1 MAKYTSGRQKNLKV
15 GISSYSEN
23 VTSLEVIGNGYFTG
37 IVTAGYFRGDGS
49 GLTNLG
55 GSTAVSYAS
64 SAGIATYATTA
75 GIATYATTAGVATAL
90 QNARTFQITGD
101 VVSSAI
107 SFDGSGNVS
116 LASTIQPNSVG
127 LGTDTTGDYVQ
138 SVSGTSNQITVTGG
152 TGEGSTPTLSLPSNL
167 VLPQDVTV
175 TRDLQVNRNLNVT
188 GNITIGGT
196 TAFVNVQELKVTDP
210 DLVLGFRTDSFGNDV
225 SNDTTSNHGGIAV
238 ASTEGSPLV
247 SLYNP
252 GIGESTL
259 ATYKK
264 IMWFKSGSF
273 AGLGTDAWLIN
284 YAVGIGSTQ
293 FPSGTRLAAG
303 SVQFTERDLSVV
315 RNINASGVI
324 TASSFS
330 GNASSATYA
339 TAAGIATYATTAGIS
354 TVAEGLTGTPNLN
367 VGVITATSFSG
378 SGVALTGIVT
388 TIIAGTG
395 ITIGPTNGTGQVTI
409 YSTAQ
414 SVPNYALVAGIATY
428 ATSAGIAT
436 YATTAGIATYA
447 TSAGIATYATS
458 AGISSALTSTASVNT
473 SGIITATSFSGSGVA
488 LTGIV
493 TSIVAGTGITIG
505 PTNGTGQVTI
515 YSTASSGAA
524 AYADKSGIST
534 SVIGGIA
541 SVTQLSVSGLSTFS
555 GLTTFTSSAYFN
567 GAYFGDNNNLY
578 FGNANDLRIYHS
590 GGNSYIK
597 DVGRGDLILASDG
610 NGISLR
616 KFADADQYMAE
627 FLTSGPVKL
636 YYNNVNKFETLSI
649 GATVT
654 GTFFSDQISVGGTV
668 TATTFSGSHTGSGT
682 NLTGIVTS
690 IVAGTGITIGPTNG
704 TGQVTIYS
712 TASSIATYAT
722 SSGVSTSVIGGI
734 SSVTQL
740 SVSGISTVGF
750 LTATSIWNAGITTS
764 SRITLT
770 GAGDTTTGG
779 GQIYL
784 NGATGNRID
793 FVGVGVAAPSFATR
807 SAGTKIVLYPNV
819 DVSLVDYAFG
829 VESNT
834 LWYSIPN
841 VSSTRQHRWYAGTT
855 QLADLKGTGELLLG
869 TTTVT
874 GTASQTLQVTGGA
887 YVSGSVGIGI
897 TNPGQKLVISGGLDA
912 SNQQVRFVNSG
923 SGDLY
928 IKHANLVSSLQAAAN
943 IQLALGSND
952 VEVVRINNSSQVGI
966 GTTNPTSK
974 LTVQGDTLVSGVVT
988 ASSFSG
994 NASSATYATSSGIAT
1009 YATSAGIATYAT
1021 LSGLSTYATSSGIAT
1036 YATSSGIA
1044 TYATTAGIATY
1055 ATTAGVAT
1063 ALQNAR
1069 NFSITG
1075 NFVTATAISFDGTGN
1090 VALAATIP
1098 LDAIELGT
1106 YTTGDYVRNISGTSN
1121 QITVTSGT
1129 GEGSTPTLS
1138 IPSQFTA
1145 PQDVTVTRD
1154 LQVNRNLN
1162 VTGNITLGGTTAFIN
1177 VQELKVADPDIVLGV
1192 RTDGSDND
1200 ISNDTTANHG
1210 GIAVA
1215 STEGNPLVSLYNPGI
1230 GESTLPTYKKI
1241 MWFKAGSFTGLGT
1254 DSWLI
1259 NYAVGIGSTQFP
1271 SGTRLA
1277 AGSVQFTE
1285 NDLVVIRNINASGVV
1300 TALSFSGNASSAT
1313 YATTAG
1319 IATYAENAGVAT
1331 YATNAGTSTSVIGGI
1346 SSVTSLFV
1354 SGISTLTQIS
1364 AGGTTGLNQYVLSST
1379 GTGLSWQP
1387 VTSVG
1392 GGTLSGLT
1400 VQDEGS
1406 IVGSANSVSTF
1417 NFVGSNIVATSSGIA
1432 ATITISDNLVGTSL
1446 SISGIS
1452 TLGTVRISS
1461 GIISATSGVVTY
1473 YGDGSKLSGVAAD
1486 YVPNAG
1492 LATYVKGGL
1501 AGNVLYQSAPDITAF
1516 LANGSTG
1523 TILQSNGD
1531 GNAPSWVA
1539 AAPANAISGL
1549 TVQDEGSIV
1558 GSANSIST
1566 FNFVGE
1572 NVTATASAGIATI
1585 TILGSSTNIV
1595 GSALSISGISTFRN
1609 GPVLIGTATSTGTS
1623 GQVLQVAGI
1632 NSSVY
1637 IGGGLGVGVTNNTT
1651 AGNIVV
1657 SGTVTANSDAKLKI
1671 NVKTIENALD
1681 KVLSLRGVE
1690 YDRIDTGDHQIGLIA
1705 QEVEKIIPQVVYP
1718 KQPAP
1723 DYETKSVSYQNIV
1736 GLLIEAIKEQEKRI
1750 LELERKLGEN

>member
-23 VTSLEVIGNGYFTG
+23 LTSLEVIGNGYFTG
-37 IVTAGYFRGDGS
+37 VVTAGYFRGDGS

-55 GSTAVSYAS
+55 GSTIVSYAS
-64 SAGIATYATTA
+64 TAGIATYATSA

-188 GNITIGGT
+188 GNITLGGT
-196 TAFVNVQELKVTDP
+196 TAFINVQELKISDP
-210 DLVLGFRTDSFGNDV
+210 DIVLGVRTDAFGNDV
-225 SNDTTSNHGGIAV
+225 SNDTTSNHGGVAL

-247 SLYNP
+247 DLFIAGIETNP
-252 GIGESTL
+252 

-264 IMWFKSGSF
+264 IMWFKSGTFS
-273 AGLGTDAWLIN
+273 GLGTDAWLIN

-293 FPSGTRLAAG
+293 FPAGTRLAAG
-303 SVQFTERDLSVV
+303 SVQFTQNDLAVV
-315 RNINASGVI
+315 RNINAAGIITATTFSGTLSGYASSAGIATVAQGLTGTPNINVGVI
-324 TASSFS
+324 TATSFNGS
-330 GNASSATYA
+330 GIDLTGIVTSIVAGTGITIGPTNGIGQVTIYSTAQSVPNYA
-339 TAAGIATYATTAGIS
+339 LVAGIATYATTAGIATYATSAGIATYATSAGVATYATSAGISSALTS
-354 TVAEGLTGTPNLN
+354 TASVNTSGI
-367 VGVITATSFSG
+367 ITASSFVG
-378 SGVALTGIVT
+378 SGVALSGIVT

-409 YSTAQ
+409 YSTAAGG
-414 SVPNYALVAGIATY
+414 SV
-428 ATSAGIAT
+428 
-436 YATTAGIATYA
+436 
-447 TSAGIATYATS
+447 
-458 AGISSALTSTASVNT
+458 
-473 SGIITATSFSGSGVA
+473 
-488 LTGIV
+488 
-493 TSIVAGTGITIG
+493 
-505 PTNGTGQVTI
+505 
-515 YSTASSGAA
+515 

-555 GLTTFTSSAYFN
+555 GLATFTSSAYFT

-578 FGNANDLRIYHS
+578 FGNANDFRIYHS

-636 YYNNVNKFETLSI
+636 YYNNANKFETLSI

-654 GTFFSDQISVGGTV
+654 GTLFSDQISVGGTV
-668 TATTFSGSHTGSGT
+668 TANSFRGDGSQ
-682 NLTGIVTS
+682 LTGINVS
-690 IVAGTGITIGPTNG
+690 GITSYATSAGIATYATSAGIATYATSAG
-704 TGQVTIYS
+704 
-712 TASSIATYAT
+712 IATYAT
-722 SSGVSTSVIGGI
+722 SSGVSTY
-734 SSVTQL
+734 
-740 SVSGISTVGF
+740 
-750 LTATSIWNAGITTS
+750 ATSAGI
-764 SRITLT
+764 
-770 GAGDTTTGG
+770 
-779 GQIYL
+779 
-784 NGATGNRID
+784 
-793 FVGVGVAAPSFATR
+793 
-807 SAGTKIVLYPNV
+807 
-819 DVSLVDYAFG
+819 
-829 VESNT
+829 
-834 LWYSIPN
+834 
-841 VSSTRQHRWYAGTT
+841 
-855 QLADLKGTGELLLG
+855 
-869 TTTVT
+869 
-874 GTASQTLQVTGGA
+874 
-887 YVSGSVGIGI
+887 
-897 TNPGQKLVISGGLDA
+897 
-912 SNQQVRFVNSG
+912 
-923 SGDLY
+923 
-928 IKHANLVSSLQAAAN
+928 
-943 IQLALGSND
+943 
-952 VEVVRINNSSQVGI
+952 
-966 GTTNPTSK
+966 
-974 LTVQGDTLVSGVVT
+974 
-988 ASSFSG
+988 
-994 NASSATYATSSGIAT
+994 ATYATSSGVSTYADNSGIAT
-1009 YATSAGIATYAT
+1009 YATSAGIATYADN
-1021 LSGLSTYATSSGIAT
+1021 SGIAT
-1036 YATSSGIA
+1036 YATSAGVS
-1044 TYATTAGIATY
+1044 TYATVAGVSTYATVAGVSTY

-1063 ALQNAR
+1063 ALQNSR
-1069 NFSITG
+1069 TFEITG
-1075 NFVTATAISFDGTGN
+1075 DIVASSISFDGTGN
-1090 VALAATIP
+1090 VSLAATIQP
-1098 LDAIELGT
+1098 NSVALGSD
-1106 YTTGDYVRNISGTSN
+1106 TTGDYVQSITGTSN
-1121 QITVTSGT
+1121 EITVTSGT
-1129 GEGSTPTLS
+1129 GEGSTPVLS
-1138 IPSQFTA
+1138 LPSNLVL

-1177 VQELKVADPDIVLGV
+1177 VQELKISDPDIVLGV
-1192 RTDGSDND
+1192 RTDAFGND
-1200 ISNDTTANHG
+1200 VSNDTTSNHG
-1210 GIAVA
+1210 GVALA
-1215 STEGNPLVSLYNPGI
+1215 STEGSPLVDLFIAGIETNPA
-1230 GESTLPTYKKI
+1230 TYKKI
-1241 MWFKAGSFTGLGT
+1241 MWFKSGTFSGLGT
-1254 DSWLI
+1254 DAWLI
-1259 NYAVGIGSTQFP
+1259 NYAVGIGSTQVPNGVRLAVGGIHMTDSTITATTF
-1271 SGTRLA
+1271 SGT
-1277 AGSVQFTE
+1277 S
-1285 NDLVVIRNINASGVV
+1285 
-1300 TALSFSGNASSAT
+1300 
-1313 YATTAG
+1313 
-1319 IATYAENAGVAT
+1319 T
-1331 YATNAGTSTSVIGGI
+1331 YATNAGLATNLKGGNANEIPYQTNADTTSFIQVGTAGSVLISGGTGSAPYWSSISGAGGI
-1346 SSVTSLFV
+1346 SGIAIRDEGTSLATN
-1354 SGISTLTQIS
+1354 I
-1364 AGGTTGLNQYVLSST
+1364 
-1379 GTGLSWQP
+1379 
-1387 VTSVG
+1387 TS
-1392 GGTLSGLT
+1392 L
-1400 VQDEGS
+1400 
-1406 IVGSANSVSTF
+1406 
-1417 NFVGSNIVATSSGIA
+1417 NFVGSNIIATTSGVA
-1432 ATITISDNLVGTSL
+1432 ATITVADNLVGTSL

-1452 TLGTVRISS
+1452 TLGTVQISS

-1523 TILQSNGD
+1523 TILQSNGV

-1585 TILGSSTNIV
+1585 TILSSFSNNLV
-1595 GSALSISGISTFRN
+1595 GSALSISGISTFTN
-1609 GPVLIGTATSTGTS
+1609 GPVLIGAATSTGTS

-1657 SGTVTANSDAKLKI
+1657 SGTVTANSDAKLKT